1 MLVKID
7 EKLAQAQKNTAQGE
21 NGRTLA
27 MNKINEIKLSLG
39 QLKENFA
46 KETAH
51 AVSNGNSEDS
61 PMYNLQTKERNVSEL
76 EKKARQFEKRLPA
89 VQDLEVTL
97 GLPED
102 VQDQELVGVRK
113 TMEKALESA
122 RASVRKQ
129 AVEEAKEADATKPK
143 VEEKW
148 VPVNE

>member
-1 MLVKID
+1 
-7 EKLAQAQKNTAQGE
+7 
-21 NGRTLA
+21 
-27 MNKINEIKLSLG
+27 MNKINEVKLSLG
-39 QLKENFA
+39 QIKDNFA

-51 AVSNGNSEDS
+51 AVSNGQSEES
-61 PMYNLQTKERNVSEL
+61 PMYNLQTKERNLAEL
-76 EKKARQFEKRLPA
+76 EKKAHQFEKRLPE

-113 TMEKALESA
+113 TMEKALDTA

-129 AVEEAKEADATKPK
+129 AVEEAKEVESQKPK